1 MMRKMNTRMFV
12 TVGMLSAI
20 SYVLMLF
27 NFPIPPFPKF
37 LMVDFSDVPA
47 LIAAITLG
55 PIAGILVEFFKNAID
70 YIMTGSDTGVPIG
83 HVANF
88 VAGLLFILPV
98 YYIYSRFQSK
108 KGLMIGMI
116 TGTVTMSIMMGI
128 LNYFIFLPA
137 YKYFMNYE
145 LPSEIIITGIVP
157 FNILKGIL
165 ITIVFLLLFV
175 RLQGW
180 LGKQIITNK
189 A

>member
-1 MMRKMNTRMFV
+1 MKKMNTRMFV

-47 LIAAITLG
+47 LIATVTLG
-55 PIAGILVEFFKNAID
+55 PLAGILVELFKNVID
-70 YIMTGSDTGVPIG
+70 YVMTGSDTGVPIG
-83 HVANF
+83 HAANF
-88 VAGLLFILPV
+88 IAGVLLILPT

-108 KGLMIGMI
+108 KGLLVGLI
-116 TGTVTMSIMMGI
+116 TGTVVMSISMGI
-128 LNYFIFLPA
+128 LNYFVFLPA
-137 YKYFMNYE
+137 YKYFMNFE

-165 ITIVFLLLFV
+165 VTSVFTLLFV

-180 LGKQIITNK
+180 LSRQVALNK
-189 A
+189 AG